1 VRPSQRRIS
10 FFDEGMPLQDCE
22 TLAIP
27 KLNKRAMI
35 KQVLARWL
43 RLAFPTYL
51 IVFFTFFMFLYLGSG
66 PVFTNTINNILIK
79 PLEESWWGILLF
91 I

>member
-1 VRPSQRRIS
+1 
-10 FFDEGMPLQDCE
+10 MPLQDCE

-51 IVFFTFFMFLYLGSG
+51 IVFFTLFMFLHLGSG
-66 PVFTNTINNILIK
+66 PVYTKAITDTLIK
-79 PLEESWWGILLF
+79 PLEFSWWGILLF